1 MYWYIEN
8 PKESTK
14 KPNRANK
21 WIQKSCK
28 YKITQNTIVFLYTTG
43 IESKK
48 EIKKTVPFILASK
61 SMQELKDLYSE
72 SYTTLLKDIK
82 EDLNKWKDI
91 LCLWIWRLNIKMAI
105 LCKTVYIFNMMS
117 IKIPVTFFA
126 ELEKLIFNFLWNFSG
141 PK

>member
-1 MYWYIEN
+1 MPLFLDNMIILIEN

-61 SMQELKDLYSE
+61 SMQELKDHENYQQ
-72 SYTTLLKDIK
+72 
-82 EDLNKWKDI
+82 
-91 LCLWIWRLNIKMAI
+91 
-105 LCKTVYIFNMMS
+105 
-117 IKIPVTFFA
+117 
-126 ELEKLIFNFLWNFSG
+126 
-141 PK
+141 